1 MTRRVITFV
10 IRESVKKKDYGLKE
24 KLIEEIAGI
33 YWWAMSMSEPEMA
46 HAFEHAGEVDSIRQA
61 SLESRLDANPWL
73 VWLMEVFPNGLKETQ
88 ASILYGMFRRWFK
101 DDYGGSG
108 VMSQKAL
115 CSRLKKLIPYTIVD
129 QRPLNGRSMYTIF
142 PVTPQKVEAY
152 LGLKPGG
159 SGCDPLLV
167 EDSAPNPLQAKPP
180 HTNGS
185 GRSVEDQGVHRPLAA
200 KAKNQ
205 SMNGSSSRALKGSG
219 KNPPD
224 PLPGATLTNQQL
236 VQRAMAAGCTDV
248 DQIIDWVP
256 KHLQKKVGRRDA
268 DRWFKRLHR
277 PDSSKA

>member
-1 MTRRVITFV
+1 MTRSHSFV
-10 IRESVKKKDYGLKE
+10 IRESVKEGLRAERKAVA
-24 KLIEEIAGI
+24 EIAGI

-46 HAFEHAGEVDSIRQA
+46 YAFEHAGDVDSIRQA

-73 VWLMEVFPNGLKETQ
+73 VWLMDVFPNGLQETQ
-88 ASILYGMFRRWFK
+88 ASTLYGMFRRWFK
-101 DDYGGSG
+101 DDYGGAG

-115 CSRLKKLIPYTIVD
+115 CSRLKKLIPYKIVD
-129 QRPLNGRSMYTIF
+129 QRPGRSMYTIF
-142 PVTPQKVEAY
+142 PFTSEKVEAY
-152 LGLKPGG
+152 FDLKPGG

-167 EDSAPNPLQAKPP
+167 EGSASNPLQPKPAGS
-180 HTNGS
+180 NGS

-205 SMNGSSSRALKGSG
+205 SINGFNGRAIKGSG

-224 PLPGATLTNQQL
+224 PLPGGILTNREL
-236 VQRAMAAGCTDV
+236 VQRAIDAGCTDV
-248 DQIIDWVP
+248 DQVIDWVP

-277 PDSSKA
+277 PDSSNA